1 MFTNFLV
8 NAQELFAPAGTSVS
22 TSTVVFEYAIG
33 DVIVGSNNNSNF
45 QITQGFSQPR
55 SSSVTVWTG
64 AVNSDWN
71 NAGNWS
77 AGIPDNTDDIVISG
91 GSNNPTINTAGATC
105 KNLTISS
112 GGFIT
117 ISDASYSINVDTLK
131 IENGAQVTISNGAVY
146 LNNLINSGTLNI
158 SGGTLDIDDNYT
170 ASGNITTNISGG
182 TIKVEGNWTSS
193 GNGFTPTGGTVEF
206 SGSVE
211 QTISLAS
218 GNNFYDLKINN
229 SNATEKVSAQGS
241 ALVVSNHLNITD
253 GIFESASDYHDVT
266 IASGSTLELTGD
278 ITVSGNWTNNGT
290 FTAGNYGVT
299 FDGSSAQAITGSN
312 FTHFQNLTVNK
323 SSGEIITN
331 SSISIFGSLNFIS
344 GLINKGSPSF
354 EIRNSATVIN
364 ASNTSHYY
372 NGAFYKWFNSST
384 SFTYPCGDGTN
395 YRPITLSASSTN
407 SNVVSLAYLFA
418 TPNQSSL
425 NTSLSSVETYAWD
438 IQRASGS
445 DGFNITIP
453 FDASYNITDFNNLT
467 IAMFDGTEWTE
478 VPSTVTGTAASGSV
492 TTNSL
497 SK

>member
-8 NAQELFAPAGTSVS
+8 NAQELFGPAGTSVS
-22 TSTVVFEYAIG
+22 TSAVVFEYAIG

-193 GNGFTPTGGTVEF
+193 GNGFDPTGGTVEF
-206 SGSVE
+206 SGSVA

-229 SNATEKVSAQGS
+229 SN
-241 ALVVSNHLNITD
+241 
-253 GIFESASDYHDVT
+253 
-266 IASGSTLELTGD
+266 
-278 ITVSGNWTNNGT
+278 
-290 FTAGNYGVT
+290 
-299 FDGSSAQAITGSN
+299 
-312 FTHFQNLTVNK
+312 
-323 SSGEIITN
+323 
-331 SSISIFGSLNFIS
+331 
-344 GLINKGSPSF
+344 
-354 EIRNSATVIN
+354 
-364 ASNTSHYY
+364 
-372 NGAFYKWFNSST
+372 
-384 SFTYPCGDGTN
+384 
-395 YRPITLSASSTN
+395 
-407 SNVVSLAYLFA
+407 
-418 TPNQSSL
+418 
-425 NTSLSSVETYAWD
+425 
-438 IQRASGS
+438 
-445 DGFNITIP
+445 
-453 FDASYNITDFNNLT
+453 
-467 IAMFDGTEWTE
+467 
-478 VPSTVTGTAASGSV
+478 
-492 TTNSL
+492 
-497 SK
+497 